1 MARNCKASNALCTL
15 VKREKEV
22 FRSRRK
28 LSAERNGSRSS
39 RPPGRPQTRPDDR
52 TLASRY
58 EQLMAAGGPQMLAT
72 SDLCTLCY
80 YSHDYALADCRV
92 QCVHSGRLMHVS
104 WVLTPRRR
112 RAYECQRRFIV
123 ENGLLNF
130 TSIVSVVT
138 S

>member
-1 MARNCKASNALCTL
+1 
-15 VKREKEV
+15 
-22 FRSRRK
+22 
-28 LSAERNGSRSS
+28 
-39 RPPGRPQTRPDDR
+39 
-52 TLASRY
+52 
-58 EQLMAAGGPQMLAT
+58 MAAGGPQMLAT

-104 WVLTPRRR
+104 WVGLLTPRRR